1 MINKKRF
8 GKKQTE
14 KGGQFVASSL
24 RARPYYEYRRTCVS
38 PPAGRVKRSRGRLAR
53 GLLNSARPL
62 VDLKPAHLIPGL
74 LLSREQGDACA
85 EALTNKP

>member
-8 GKKQTE
+8 GKKKTE

-24 RARPYYEYRRTCVS
+24 RARPYYL
-38 PPAGRVKRSRGRLAR
+38 PAGRVKRSRGRLAR